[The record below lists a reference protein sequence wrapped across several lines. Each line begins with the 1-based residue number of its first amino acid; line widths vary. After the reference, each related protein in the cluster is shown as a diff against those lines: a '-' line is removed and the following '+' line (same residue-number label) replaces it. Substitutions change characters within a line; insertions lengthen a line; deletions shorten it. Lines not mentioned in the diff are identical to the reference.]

1 MAEDADMN
9 NELPEPLVPAEV
21 DLRDFSYM
29 PLDVRTLLSSSLWI
43 KAKRDPRVA
52 HAAMS
57 LWCEAWHQV
66 PCASLPD
73 DDEVLADLARCE
85 PKEWARVRERA
96 LQQFV
101 KCSDGR
107 LYHRTVAVKALESW
121 EAKVARRA
129 RTKAATD
136 AREAKAR
143 AAHAHRDGDRDDA
156 RNDARDVDRDDG
168 RDGDRHVHQ
177 GKGREGKG
185 IEGKEGIQAATPPA
199 RKRAPAPQTVS
210 AADMEAEGVQRQHA
224 VDWLAVRKAKNLPLT
239 PTAWAD
245 TKAEA
250 EKAHVSI
257 AEAIKASAS
266 NGWGGFRASW
276 LHGKDVP
283 LNGASRPINRQLAVE
298 AENQRVLGEWLGKQP
313 EAIPQ

>member
-1 MAEDADMN
+1 MSD
-9 NELPEPLVPAEV
+9 LPEPLVPPEV

-73 DDEVLADLARCE
+73 DDEVLADLASCE
-85 PKEWARVRERA
+85 PKEWARVKERS

-129 RTKAATD
+129 RTKAATE

-143 AAHAHRDGDRDDA
+143 ATSAHRDDDRNVERDD
-156 RNDARDVDRDDG
+156 NRDVERHEQ
-168 RDGDRHVHQ
+168 RDGYRHVHQ

-185 IEGKEGIQAATPPA
+185 IEGKLKEEIQAASPPA
-199 RKRAPAPQTVS
+199 RKRAAQPQTVT
-210 AADMEAEGVQRQHA
+210 AADMEAEGVSRQHA

-250 EKAHVSI
+250 EKAHLTI
-257 AEAIKASAS
+257 GEAIKASAAH
-266 NGWGGFRASW
+266 GWGGFRASW
-276 LHGKDVP
+276 LHGKDAP
-283 LNGASRPINRQLAVE
+283 LNGAARPINRQLAVE
-298 AENQRVLGEWLGKQP
+298 AENKRVLGEWLGQSQ
-313 EAIPQ
+313 EVPQ